1 MPVSGYSTY
10 AAYLQNVNGFQ
21 RLQTSLAQLTQQLN
35 SGKKSTDLTTYGV
48 ETQRLVDLRAEIAR
62 RQGYIESIKSAST
75 DVKAY
80 DRVLTTVEDINAT
93 MLQAFTAPNTDPPT
107 KQQHTITFDGEL
119 GDTGDVYKVVVDGAL
134 FSYVTNGNEGS
145 FEEIAGNLA
154 NQINNHAPAV
164 RATAAVN
171 GDRLVITGTE
181 PGPLFNITAT
191 NTDIP
196 GGATNAI
203 DSSLT
208 RAGKISPIIQQVNT
222 ALIELNALLNE
233 QVNDRYLFGG
243 INANERAPV
252 VDLTRLPDPSGSK
265 NAAASV
271 TTQQLAPSP
280 IRQVVRVTTDQ
291 LGPNQSQTITVDG
304 NPPIVFNGPMT
315 AQQLATAMAAAVGP
329 LANVSVQDIDAG
341 GFTITADSGATGFT
355 VAVTGNDPTLST
367 IETVQPF
374 VPTGASQI
382 DVVTLSGPVGT
393 IGEIYSVTITDPP
406 AHASPVT
413 ISYRT
418 TGDEPDLG
426 AIVDKLVARIA
437 NYQPPFSVTAT
448 NLGDGKLQLNG
459 AAVFTSHA
467 AVQNTPVVETTQ
479 RTVVPV
485 AQQDEIGFPGPLD
498 PGDQYTIAFTAPAGG
513 PFTVTTASTDDEAA
527 IAAKFV
533 SAINAAGI
541 GVTASVRNGRLSIKS
556 DTPGSAMTYTATL
569 SVDAAPNTTAAPTT
583 ATIVA
588 NIPAGPLPQ
597 IDTVQL
603 SGPVGRK
610 GDVYEITVNGRTV
623 RYTTTGNEADMDAIA
638 INLTAAINAQVPPFP
653 ASAVPG
659 LPGSGQL
666 ILTGAT
672 IGVALKTEAK
682 VAQPQAVPD
691 PTPPI
696 YNVHQEPTDSA
707 LAWQRSSIVIAD
719 KLSVKYTFSANE
731 VAFQKLTLALR
742 YAQSAVQDPDTYA
755 QKMTIAKQ
763 LATDSLAGVR
773 ALEGDNAVNDAL
785 FAATTLSHQTTINAN
800 VSDSD
805 KIEAIDPN
813 EVAAKLQAVELQLQ
827 ASFGAY
833 SQTARLSL
841 VNFIV

>member
-10 AAYLQNVNGFQ
+10 AAYLSNVNGFQ
-21 RLQTSLAQLTQQLN
+21 RLQTSLATLTQQLN
-35 SGKKSTDLTTYGV
+35 SGKKSSDLTTYGV

-62 RQGYIESIKSAST
+62 RQGYMEAIKSAST

-80 DRVLTTVEDINAT
+80 DRVMGSIEDINAT
-93 MLQAFTAPNTDPPT
+93 MLQAFTAPNTEPPT
-107 KQQHTITFDGEL
+107 KQQHTVTFSGDL
-119 GDTGDVYKVVVDGAL
+119 GDTGDVYKLVVDGVL
-134 FSYVTNGNEGS
+134 FSYVTNGTEGS
-145 FEEIAGNLA
+145 YEEIAGNLA
-154 NQINNHAPAV
+154 AQVNNSTAGA
-164 RATAAVN
+164 RATAQVV
-171 GDRLVITGTE
+171 GERLVITGTE
-181 PGPLFNITAT
+181 PGPLFNVTAMTT
-191 NTDIP
+191 NVL
-196 GGATNAI
+196 GGEENTI
-203 DSSLT
+203 ESSLS
-208 RAGKISPIIQQVNT
+208 RAGKISPIIKQVET

-243 INANERAPV
+243 INANEAPPV
-252 VDLTRLPDPSGSK
+252 VDLRRLPDPSGSD
-265 NAAASV
+265 NTAASN
-271 TTQQLAPSP
+271 TTSQLAGGT
-280 IRQVVRVTTDQ
+280 IRQVVRIATDQ
-291 LGPNQSQTITVDG
+291 LGTGQTETLTVNG
-304 NPPIVFNGPMT
+304 TPLVFNGPLS
-315 AQQLATAMAAAVGP
+315 QQELAAAMAAAVGP
-329 LANVSVQDIDAG
+329 LAAVSVQDIDAH
-341 GFTITADSGATGFT
+341 GFTITADTAGTAFT
-355 VAVTGNDPTLST
+355 VTVTGNDPTPST
-367 IETVQPF
+367 IETVQAN
-374 VPTGASQI
+374 VPISADQV
-382 DVVTLSGPVGT
+382 DVITLDGPIGV
-393 IGEIYSVTITDPP
+393 IGEVFSVTITDPP

-418 TGDEPDLG
+418 TGDEPDLNT
-426 AIVDKLVARIA
+426 IVDKLMAKIA
-437 NYQPPFSVTAT
+437 NYQPPFAVTPT
-448 NLGDGKLQLNG
+448 NLGNGQLELRANT
-459 AAVFTSHA
+459 AFTSHA
-467 AVQNTPVVETTQ
+467 AVQNTPVIETTQ

-485 AQQDEIGFPGPLD
+485 AQRDEIGFAGPFD
-498 PGDQYTIAFTAPAGG
+498 AGDQYTVTFTAPVGG
-513 PFTVTTASTDDEAA
+513 PFTVNTTATDDETS

-541 GVTASVRNGRLSIKS
+541 GVTASVRNGRLSIVS
-556 DTPGSAMTYTATL
+556 DTPGTAMTYTATL
-569 SVDAAPNTTAAPTT
+569 STDVGAVSANPTT
-583 ATIVA
+583 SNVVA

-610 GDVYEITVNGRTV
+610 GDIYEVTVNGRTV
-623 RYTTTGNEADMDAIA
+623 RYTTTGTEADMDAIA
-638 INLTAAINAQVPPFP
+638 INLTALINAQVPPFP

-659 LPGSGQL
+659 TPGSGQL

-672 IGVALKTEAK
+672 VGVELATEAK
-682 VAQPQAVPD
+682 VQQPPAVPD
-691 PTPPI
+691 PTPTQ

-755 QKMTIAKQ
+755 DKMTIAKQ
-763 LATDSLAGVR
+763 LATESLAGVR
-773 ALEGDNAVNDAL
+773 ALQGDNAVNDAL

-833 SQTARLSL
+833 SQVSRLSL
-841 VNFIV
+841 VNFIA